1 MFFIVLKGNF
11 IHVKNIIYQR
21 WLYGVKSRLKEIRMR
36 EYLMSPGEFAKFL
49 EVPIQTYSGWENEH
63 SRPTIE
69 TALKIAEKLN
79 KDIKEVWY
87 LE

>member
-1 MFFIVLKGNF
+1 
-11 IHVKNIIYQR
+11 
-21 WLYGVKSRLKEIRMR
+21 
-36 EYLMSPGEFAKFL
+36 MSPGEFAKFL

-79 KDIKEVWY
+79 KDVKEVWY